1 MKKHALLLVR
11 LVELDKYCKKSLDH
25 RNKGKSP
32 VSREGTKNYL
42 RIISQRSKDFSISFA
57 ILLFFFYFYLFLL
70 FLFYFIIITFIL
82 FIILFYYYYFYFIYY
97 FILFSILFLRLRL
110 FYPENQYNQ

>member
-25 RNKGKSP
+25 RNKGESP

-57 ILLFFFYFYLFLL
+57 ILLFFFIFIYFYYFYFILLLLLL
-70 FLFYFIIITFIL
+70 FYLLFYFIITIFIL
-82 FIILFYYYYFYFIYY
+82 FIILFYFRYYF
-97 FILFSILFLRLRL
+97 
-110 FYPENQYNQ
+110 